1 MEVHYSPVEKKRK
14 YTDWLTKCS
23 NYISIIVR
31 KKRSTY
37 ARNEIF
43 SATEA
48 AKRFGAILQKF
59 QEKSL
64 ARAAVSKNNRIEAV
78 ILPVEAYEEMKEI
91 AEWFEMMDIAEAV
104 DNRKKSVKTHSLKD
118 VLRENKIDYEA
129 L

>member
-1 MEVHYSPVEKKRK
+1 M
-14 YTDWLTKCS
+14 
-23 NYISIIVR
+23 I
-31 KKRSTY
+31 TY

-48 AKRFGAILQKF
+48 AKRFGAILHKF

-91 AEWFEMMDIAEAV
+91 AEWIEMMDIAEVV
-104 DNRKKSVKTHSLKD
+104 DKRKKSVKTHSLQG
-118 VLRENKIDYEA
+118 VLRETEIDYET

>member
-1 MEVHYSPVEKKRK
+1 M
-14 YTDWLTKCS
+14 
-23 NYISIIVR
+23 I
-31 KKRSTY
+31 TY

-64 ARAAVSKNNRIEAV
+64 TRAAVSKNNRIEAV

-91 AEWFEMMDIAEAV
+91 AEWVEMMDIAEAV
-104 DNRKKSVKTHSLKD
+104 DKRKNSIKTYSLKD

>member
-1 MEVHYSPVEKKRK
+1 M
-14 YTDWLTKCS
+14 
-23 NYISIIVR
+23 IA
-31 KKRSTY
+31 Y

-43 SATEA
+43 SATQA

-64 ARAAVSKNNRIEAV
+64 ARAAVSKNNCIEAV

-91 AEWFEMMDIAEAV
+91 VEWIEMMDIAEAV
-104 DNRKKSVKTHSLKD
+104 DKRKNSVKLHSLKD
-118 VLRENKIDYEA
+118 ILRESKIDYEA

>member
-1 MEVHYSPVEKKRK
+1 M
-14 YTDWLTKCS
+14 
-23 NYISIIVR
+23 I
-31 KKRSTY
+31 TY

-64 ARAAVSKNNRIEAV
+64 TRAAVSKNNRIEAV
-78 ILPVEAYEEMKEI
+78 ILPVEAYEEIKEI
-91 AEWFEMMDIAEAV
+91 AEWIEMMDIAEAV
-104 DNRKKSVKTHSLKD
+104 DKRKNSVKTHSLRD

>member
-1 MEVHYSPVEKKRK
+1 M
-14 YTDWLTKCS
+14 
-23 NYISIIVR
+23 I
-31 KKRSTY
+31 TY

-43 SATEA
+43 SATQA

-91 AEWFEMMDIAEAV
+91 AEWIEMMDIAEAV
-104 DNRKKSVKTHSLKD
+104 DKRKNSVKTHSLKD
-118 VLRENKIDYEA
+118 VLRENKIDYEV

>member
-1 MEVHYSPVEKKRK
+1 M
-14 YTDWLTKCS
+14 
-23 NYISIIVR
+23 I
-31 KKRSTY
+31 TY

-64 ARAAVSKNNRIEAV
+64 TRVAVSKNNRIEAV

-91 AEWFEMMDIAEAV
+91 SEWIEMMDIAEAV
-104 DNRKKSVKTHSLKD
+104 DKRKNSVKTYSLKD
-118 VLRENKIDYEA
+118 VMRENKIDYEA

>member
-1 MEVHYSPVEKKRK
+1 M
-14 YTDWLTKCS
+14 
-23 NYISIIVR
+23 I
-31 KKRSTY
+31 TY

-91 AEWFEMMDIAEAV
+91 AEWIEMMDIAEAV
-104 DNRKKSVKTHSLKD
+104 DKRKNSVKTHSLKD
-118 VLRENKIDYEA
+118 VLRESEIDYEA
-129 L
+129 I

>member
-1 MEVHYSPVEKKRK
+1 M
-14 YTDWLTKCS
+14 
-23 NYISIIVR
+23 I
-31 KKRSTY
+31 TY

-91 AEWFEMMDIAEAV
+91 AEWIEMMDIAETV
-104 DNRKKSVKTHSLKD
+104 DKRKNSVKTHSLKD

-129 L
+129 I